1 MGILIAWLCILQEL
15 RKKNWTLAES
25 LESAENTA
33 ASVKL
38 LEAEIDN
45 KTSRIHELKALNT
58 TLKEA
63 NAVSY

>member
-1 MGILIAWLCILQEL
+1 MGILIAWFCILQEL

-25 LESAENTA
+25 LETAENTA

-38 LEAEIDN
+38 LEAELDN
-45 KTSRIHELKALNT
+45 KTSHIHELKALNT

-63 NAVSY
+63 SAVSY